1 MGLSGAETRLR
12 SLCYDQVTEAA
23 DTALAAEAG
32 RLPWLIPSLY
42 SMCRG
47 LQWQLKH
54 DLESAALLQVTE
66 ATDTDFGSEKEEDC
80 PGSSAPCAKGEEVLI
95 ASTAQSGPN
104 GGTALTR
111 HRALSEFTFLFE
123 HPYLVASMLEQVT
136 THPASIS
143 AWSLHVRPYLLR
155 MTPVATRLSN
165 RAVVYFQ
172 AQASS

>member
-1 MGLSGAETRLR
+1 MMQTSEL
-12 SLCYDQVTEAA
+12 A
-23 DTALAAEAG
+23 DTALAA
-32 RLPWLIPSLY
+32 PPPLY
-42 SMCRG
+42 KKCRG
-47 LQWQLKH
+47 LHWQLKH
-54 DLESAALLQVTE
+54 DSESTALLQATE

-95 ASTAQSGPN
+95 GSTAQSDPN

-143 AWSLHVRPYLLR
+143 AWSLHVRP
-155 MTPVATRLSN
+155 
-165 RAVVYFQ
+165 
-172 AQASS
+172 